1 MEKAVAVK
9 YTEEL
14 PAPFIVAKG
23 KGHIAAIIKKI
34 AEEHNINIVYLPEL
48 VDSLIE
54 IDIGNFIPEEYYRII
69 AEILI
74 FVRNLQGY

>member
-1 MEKAVAVK
+1 MEEAVAVK

-14 PAPFIVAKG
+14 PAPFIIAKG
-23 KGHIAAIIKKI
+23 KGRIAEIIRKIAA
-34 AEEHNINIVYLPEL
+34 EHHIQIVCRPEL
-48 VDSLIE
+48 ADALIE
-54 IDIGNFIPEEYYRII
+54 IDIGDFIPEEYYRII

>member
-23 KGHIAAIIKKI
+23 KGYLAEKIKQI
-34 AEEHNINIVYLPEL
+34 AENHNINIVCMPEL
-48 VDSLIE
+48 VDSLID
-54 IDIGNFIPEEYYRII
+54 IDIGNFIPEDYYRII
-69 AEILI
+69 AEILV